1 MASFSNDAKTEIC
14 ASVKTPA
21 ARRAFLTGVLLA
33 ARRFSADEI
42 ALQTECDAFAE
53 LLPKLLKT
61 ADAKCVPDTEFRT
74 RSNKVPVWCFTVSGA
89 QNVSRLTAA
98 LHISPDDRA
107 AALAQ
112 SGDALQMI
120 AAGVFV
126 VCGSVTDPERD
137 FHLEMAI
144 PDAEFGK
151 AFQKALAEM
160 EQPAIALKETARKGD
175 LVLYLKQN
183 EQIGD
188 LLAFLGAQEANFT
201 IIHQHVLRSIIGQT
215 NRRTNCDMANID
227 KAVAAGLQQAEE
239 IRLIEQTVGLDSLPE
254 TLREAARVRL
264 AEPEANLRDL
274 GAMLHPPISRS
285 GVHHR
290 MQRISEIAAKI
301 QAQEDAESNR
311 NGKA

>member
-1 MASFSNDAKTEIC
+1 MASFSNEAKTEIC
-14 ASVKTPA
+14 AGVKTPA

-42 ALQTECDAFAE
+42 ALQTECDAFAA
-53 LLPKLLKT
+53 LLPKLLQT
-61 ADAKCVPDTEFRT
+61 ADPKCTADTEYRT

-89 QNVSRLTAA
+89 QNVSRLRSA
-98 LHISPDDRA
+98 LRISPEHRA
-107 AALAQ
+107 AALN
-112 SGDALQMI
+112 DPYTLQMI

-137 FHLEMAI
+137 FHLEFAI
-144 PDAEFGK
+144 PDAEFGR
-151 AFQKALAEM
+151 AFQQALSEM
-160 EQPAIALKETARKGD
+160 EQPAITLKSTARKGD

-227 KAVAAGLQQAEE
+227 KAVAAGIQQTEE
-239 IRLIEQTVGLDSLPE
+239 IRLIERTIGLDALPE
-254 TLREAARVRL
+254 VLQEAARARL

-285 GVHHR
+285 GLHHR